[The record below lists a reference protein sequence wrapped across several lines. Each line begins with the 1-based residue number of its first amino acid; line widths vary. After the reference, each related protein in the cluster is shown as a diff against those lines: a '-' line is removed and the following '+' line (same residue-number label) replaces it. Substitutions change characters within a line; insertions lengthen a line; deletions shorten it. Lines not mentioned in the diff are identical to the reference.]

1 MGEWILPT
9 LSQILSF
16 EAAAVPRPV
25 MSVASRQLQAEHQWT
40 GAIAA
45 LESLLESQSEFQ
57 AHDTLDADAASS
69 GLVLSGPFPLL
80 SHSQLLDRFNVL
92 AFTVD
97 SSLRSVTSFFRLPP
111 ASELL
116 HTPATTTSGTLSLLP
131 TDPLAAEHFCFVL
144 TSQFSFVMVM
154 GEDSDRQPGF
164 WFSFNPE
171 AVLRAWQVLRL
182 RVMMLSQRQLQALDA
197 LVEKFPP
204 VVPHFSTVS
213 QFSQALLSYLPPI
226 EAPHIHHPIQVPIQV
241 PTAAIHPDTVGHS
254 LDVELLTAIAHEVR
268 TPLTTI
274 RTLTRLLMKRK
285 DMAADAVKRLEVID
299 RECSQQIDRFGLI
312 FRAVELETSQ
322 NKGVSLTATCLND
335 VLSRS
340 IPRWEKQASQRG
352 LVLSVVLPE
361 GLPSVASDPMML
373 DQALTGLIERS
384 ARSMPPGSKIE
395 VDVSLA
401 GSQLKL
407 QVETHPNEDYAAH
420 KPLLQSL
427 GQMLTFQPE
436 TGVLSLN
443 LTVTKNLF
451 NAIGG
456 KLTVKERSAHHG
468 ELFTLFLP
476 LQDSPEDGFGP
487 TFFV

>member
-16 EAAAVPRPV
+16 DPAAVPRPV

-40 GAIAA
+40 GSIAA
-45 LESLLESQSEFQ
+45 LESLLESLLESQSSCS
-57 AHDTLDADAASS
+57 LDADAAHSS

-80 SHSQLLDRFNVL
+80 SHSQLLDRFTVS

-97 SSLRSVTSFFRLPP
+97 SSLHSVTSFFRLPP
-111 ASELL
+111 ASESLPL
-116 HTPATTTSGTLSLLP
+116 SSTTTSGTLSLLP
-131 TDPLAAEHFCFVL
+131 TDPIAAEHFCLVL
-144 TSQFSFVMVM
+144 TEKFSLVMVM
-154 GEDSDRQPGF
+154 GEDADRQPGF
-164 WFSFNPE
+164 WFSFDPE
-171 AVLRAWQVLRL
+171 KVLRAWQVLRL
-182 RVMMLSQRQLQALDA
+182 RVMMLNQSQLRVLDA
-197 LVEKFPP
+197 IVEKFPP
-204 VVPHFSTVS
+204 VIPHFSTVS

-226 EAPHIHHPIQVPIQV
+226 EAPHIHHPIPV
-241 PTAAIHPDTVGHS
+241 PTAVHPDTGHSSSHS

-322 NKGVSLTATCLND
+322 SKGISLTATCLNE

-352 LVLSVVLPE
+352 LVLTVVLPE

-395 VDVSLA
+395 VEVSLA

-420 KPLLQSL
+420 KPLLQAL

-456 KLTVKERSAHHG
+456 KLTVQERSAYHG

-476 LQDSPEDGFGP
+476 LQESQSDRLGP

>member
-16 EAAAVPRPV
+16 EATALPRPV
-25 MSVASRQLQAEHQWT
+25 MSIASRQLQAEHHWT

-45 LESLLESQSEFQ
+45 LESLLEFQS
-57 AHDTLDADAASS
+57 HDTLGDEAAHSS

-80 SHSQLLDRFNVL
+80 SHSKLLDRFNVL

-97 SSLRSVTSFFRLPP
+97 SSLHSITSFFRLPP
-111 ASELL
+111 ATESL
-116 HTPATTTSGTLSLLP
+116 HTTTTTSGTLSLLP

-144 TSQFSFVMVM
+144 TKKFSFVMVM

-164 WFSFNPE
+164 WFSFDPE
-171 AVLRAWQVLRL
+171 NVLRAWQVLRL
-182 RVMMLSQRQLQALDA
+182 RVMMLSQRQLQTLDA
-197 LVEKFPP
+197 MVEKFPP

-226 EAPHIHHPIQVPIQV
+226 EAPHLHQPISV
-241 PTAAIHPDTVGHS
+241 PTAAVHADRGHS

-322 NKGVSLTATCLND
+322 SKGVSLTATCLND

-395 VDVSLA
+395 VEVSLA

-476 LQDSPEDGFGP
+476 LQDSQGDGFGP

>member
-16 EAAAVPRPV
+16 EAANVPRPV
-25 MSVASRQLQAEHQWT
+25 MSIASQQLQAEHQWT
-40 GAIAA
+40 GAVAA
-45 LESLLESQSEFQ
+45 LELLLESHADNGQN
-57 AHDTLDADAASS
+57 ADAAHSS

-97 SSLRSVTSFFRLPP
+97 PSLHSVTSFFRLPP
-111 ASELL
+111 VSEARKD
-116 HTPATTTSGTLSLLP
+116 PATTSGTLSLLP

-144 TSQFSFVMVM
+144 TPKFSLVMVM

-164 WFSFNPE
+164 WFSFDPE
-171 AVLRAWQVLRL
+171 NVLRAWQVLRL

-197 LVEKFPP
+197 MVEKFPP

-226 EAPHIHHPIQVPIQV
+226 EAPHIHHLIPV
-241 PTAAIHPDTVGHS
+241 PTAVHADTSHS

-322 NKGVSLTATCLND
+322 GKGFSLTATCLND

-352 LVLSVVLPE
+352 LILSVVLPE

-384 ARSMPPGSKIE
+384 ARSMPPGSKIDVE
-395 VDVSLA
+395 VSLA

-443 LTVTKNLF
+443 LAVTKNLF

-476 LQDSPEDGFGP
+476 LQDPQGDGFGP

>member
-16 EAAAVPRPV
+16 EPANVPRPV
-25 MSVASRQLQAEHQWT
+25 MSIASRQLQAEHQWT
-40 GAIAA
+40 GAVAA
-45 LESLLESQSEFQ
+45 LESLLESHVDNGQN
-57 AHDTLDADAASS
+57 ADAAHSS

-97 SSLRSVTSFFRLPP
+97 PSLHSVTSFFRLPP
-111 ASELL
+111 VSEARKD
-116 HTPATTTSGTLSLLP
+116 PATTSGTLSLLP
-131 TDPLAAEHFCFVL
+131 ADPLAAEHFCFVL
-144 TSQFSFVMVM
+144 TPKFSLVMVM

-164 WFSFNPE
+164 WFSFDPE
-171 AVLRAWQVLRL
+171 NVLRAWQVLRL

-197 LVEKFPP
+197 MVEKFPP

-226 EAPHIHHPIQVPIQV
+226 EAPHIHHLIPV
-241 PTAAIHPDTVGHS
+241 PTAAHADTSHS

-322 NKGVSLTATCLND
+322 GKGFSLTATCLND

-352 LVLSVVLPE
+352 LILSVVLPE

-384 ARSMPPGSKIE
+384 ARSMPPGSKIDVE
-395 VDVSLA
+395 VSLA

-443 LTVTKNLF
+443 LAVTKNLF

-476 LQDSPEDGFGP
+476 LQDPQGDGFGP

>member
-40 GAIAA
+40 GSIAA
-45 LESLLESQSEFQ
+45 LESLLESQSP
-57 AHDTLDADAASS
+57 DTLEANSAHSS

-80 SHSQLLDRFNVL
+80 SHSQLLDRFTVS

-97 SSLRSVTSFFRLPP
+97 PSLRSVTSFFRLPP
-111 ASELL
+111 ASESL

-144 TSQFSFVMVM
+144 TSKFSFVMVM

-182 RVMMLSQRQLQALDA
+182 RVMMLSQPQLQALDA

-226 EAPHIHHPIQVPIQV
+226 EAPHIHHPIPV
-241 PTAAIHPDTVGHS
+241 PTVVDADTVGHS

-322 NKGVSLTATCLND
+322 SKGVSLTATCLND

-395 VDVSLA
+395 VEVSLA

-476 LQDSPEDGFGP
+476 LQDSQGDGFGP

>member
-16 EAAAVPRPV
+16 DPAAVPRPV

-40 GAIAA
+40 GSIAA
-45 LESLLESQSEFQ
+45 LESLLESLLESQSSCS
-57 AHDTLDADAASS
+57 LDADAAHSS

-80 SHSQLLDRFNVL
+80 SHSQLLDCFAVS

-97 SSLRSVTSFFRLPP
+97 SSLHSITSFFRLPP
-111 ASELL
+111 ASESLPL
-116 HTPATTTSGTLSLLP
+116 SETNISGTLSLLP
-131 TDPLAAEHFCFVL
+131 TDPIAAEHFCLVL
-144 TSQFSFVMVM
+144 TEKFSFVMVM
-154 GEDSDRQPGF
+154 GEDADRQPGF
-164 WFSFNPE
+164 WFSFDPE
-171 AVLRAWQVLRL
+171 KVLRSWQVLRL
-182 RVMMLSQRQLQALDA
+182 RVMMLNQSQLRFLDA
-197 LVEKFPP
+197 IVAKFPP
-204 VVPHFSTVS
+204 VIPHFSTVS
-213 QFSQALLSYLPPI
+213 KFSQALLSYLPPI
-226 EAPHIHHPIQVPIQV
+226 EAPHIQHPIPV
-241 PTAAIHPDTVGHS
+241 PTAVHADTDPSSNHS

-322 NKGVSLTATCLND
+322 NKGISLTATCLND

-352 LVLSVVLPE
+352 LVLTVVLPE

-384 ARSMPPGSKIE
+384 ARTMPPGSKIE
-395 VDVSLA
+395 VEVSLA

-420 KPLLQSL
+420 KPLLQAL

-436 TGVLSLN
+436 TGVLSL
-443 LTVTKNLF
+443 K
-451 NAIGG
+451 IG
-456 KLTVKERSAHHG
+456 RAH
-468 ELFTLFLP
+468 
-476 LQDSPEDGFGP
+476 
-487 TFFV
+487 V

>member
-9 LSQILSF
+9 LSEILSF

-45 LESLLESQSEFQ
+45 LESLLESLLASQPENNADT
-57 AHDTLDADAASS
+57 AHSS

-80 SHSQLLDRFNVL
+80 SHSQLLDRFNVS

-97 SSLRSVTSFFRLPP
+97 PSLHSITSFFRLPP
-111 ASELL
+111 ASESRPTLA
-116 HTPATTTSGTLSLLP
+116 TPTSGTLSLLP

-144 TSQFSFVMVM
+144 TEKFSFVMVM

-164 WFSFNPE
+164 WFSFDPE
-171 AVLRAWQVLRL
+171 KVFRSWQVLRL
-182 RVMMLSQRQLQALDA
+182 RVMMLSQSQLQAIDA

-226 EAPHIHHPIQVPIQV
+226 EAPHIHHPIPV
-241 PTAAIHPDTVGHS
+241 PTAVHADTGHS

-322 NKGVSLTATCLND
+322 SKGVSLTATCLND

-384 ARSMPPGSKIE
+384 ARSMPPGSKIDVE
-395 VDVSLA
+395 VSLA

-476 LQDSPEDGFGP
+476 LQDSQGDGFGP

>member
-25 MSVASRQLQAEHQWT
+25 MSIASRQLQAEHQWT

-45 LESLLESQSEFQ
+45 LESLLESQSESQ
-57 AHDTLDADAASS
+57 LHDTLDADAAHSS

-97 SSLRSVTSFFRLPP
+97 PSLHSITSFFRLPP
-111 ASELL
+111 SSESL
-116 HTPATTTSGTLSLLP
+116 HATATATSGTLSLLP

-144 TSQFSFVMVM
+144 TGKFSFVMVM
-154 GEDSDRQPGF
+154 GEDNDRQPGF
-164 WFSFNPE
+164 WFSFDPE
-171 AVLRAWQVLRL
+171 SVLRAWQVLRL
-182 RVMMLSQRQLQALDA
+182 RVMMLSQSQLQTLDET
-197 LVEKFPP
+197 VEKFPP

-226 EAPHIHHPIQVPIQV
+226 EAPYIHHPIPV
-241 PTAAIHPDTVGHS
+241 PTAAAVHADTGHS

-322 NKGVSLTATCLND
+322 SKGVSLTATCLND
-335 VLSRS
+335 VLSHS

-395 VDVSLA
+395 VEVSLA

-476 LQDSPEDGFGP
+476 LQDSKGDGFGP